1 MKTIKISVWV
11 NVLLYVTLLCFA
23 AWLFFKIAV
32 VVAPRFPEAPMSGK
46 LFVISHFAPVLLFHT
61 LPVLSIIGLLRK
73 KNWGRILTIILNI
86 FFVIIVAGNV
96 VLDIVVA
103 NDVGFLPAI
112 SSQKA
117 FLVYIFAISFSF
129 IALTVILLRKEA
141 KLYFKTSKA

>member
-1 MKTIKISVWV
+1 MKTIKIAVWI
-11 NVLLYVTLLCFA
+11 NVFLYVTLLCFA
-23 AWLFFKIAV
+23 AWIFFKIAV

-46 LFVISHFAPVLLFHT
+46 LFVISHFSPLLLFHT

-73 KNWGRILTIILNI
+73 KNWGRILTIIVNI

-117 FLVYIFAISFSF
+117 LLIYIVSISF
-129 IALTVILLRKEA
+129 IALTLILFRKEA
-141 KLYFKTSKA
+141 KSYFKTSKA

>member
-1 MKTIKISVWV
+1 MAGK
-11 NVLLYVTLLCFA
+11 
-23 AWLFFKIAV
+23 FFV
-32 VVAPRFPEAPMSGK
+32 V
-46 LFVISHFAPVLLFHT
+46 SHFAPALLFHT

-86 FFVIIVAGNV
+86 FSVIIVAGNV
-96 VLDIVVA
+96 VADIVVA

-117 FLVYIFAISFSF
+117 LVVYAVAISF

-141 KLYFKTSKA
+141 KTYFKVSQS